1 METIC
6 KLQAAGG
13 KPWRDSSGFTL
24 AEALITVA
32 IIAILATVALPQYG
46 KAVERNYRQ
55 QAQDILTTI
64 YYGERAYR
72 LANAKFV
79 TVPGPAAWTDIFLD
93 DPHVAGNPITFAVT
107 TATNDTF
114 NATATRAAGTGVCA
128 SKFLQIDEN
137 RTITGDWVGCP

>member
-64 YYGERAYR
+64 YYGEKAYQVTNNKFITPGGNW
-72 LANAKFV
+72 NA
-79 TVPGPAAWTDIFLD
+79 IFMD
-93 DPHVAGNPITFAVT
+93 DPQVGTNPPITFSVSGAG
-107 TATNDTF
+107 ATFT
-114 NATATRAAGTGVCA
+114 ATATRAGGSLCAGRQ
-128 SKFLQIDEN
+128 L
-137 RTITGDWVGCP
+137 TITQVSPPKATGSWETCP